1 MTLPQ
6 KIQVCNQE
14 YNMATMAIMESEMM
28 FTASP
33 VSSGN
38 ATWCLFLLEHLE
50 EFAKLTWYL
59 VADGG
64 LVEETFSRTM
74 VQLNAM
80 PLDPNVPDLAYNQA
94 REVLISQAISVL
106 ASVRREEE
114 EAGSLLPVAIGEL
127 PDLARLAFMLRLVVR
142 SSEIEVAR
150 FLDVTPSKVRELVRH
165 AIDHLSAN
173 VSYSSEFG
181 ILQEA

>member
-1 MTLPQ
+1 
-6 KIQVCNQE
+6 
-14 YNMATMAIMESEMM
+14 MATMAIMESEMM

-38 ATWCLFLLEHLE
+38 ATWCLLLLEHLE
-50 EFAKLTWYL
+50 EFAKLAWYL

-74 VQLNAM
+74 VQLNVM
-80 PLDPNVPDLAYNQA
+80 PLDPSVPDLAYNQA

-142 SSEIEVAR
+142 SSEMEVAR